1 MKHTD
6 PPQSL
11 SEIIGQKNIKENLS
25 IQIIAAK
32 TRGDFLEHLLFYGPY
47 GSGKST
53 LAKVVANDMGV
64 NFKSIDGSTLA
75 KPMDIANT
83 ITNLY
88 AGDILIVEQIEKLR
102 KKILEILYPALEDF
116 VLDVVIGK
124 GLSAR
129 YARLKL
135 PKFTLIGT
143 TSKLSAVDERLK
155 KFMFLYNLEP
165 YDNNDLSRMIIF
177 FAKQNAITIDI
188 DAVSILAKYSKG
200 LPAEASNLLRHAH
213 NYAIARAD
221 GVITLNVAKK
231 ALNLR
236 IDYRDEK

>member
-1 MKHTD
+1 MYRL
-6 PPQSL
+6 QL
-11 SEIIGQKNIKENLS
+11 SNES
-25 IQIIAAK
+25 F
-32 TRGDFLEHLLFYGPY
+32 FL
-47 GSGKST
+47 
-53 LAKVVANDMGV
+53 
-64 NFKSIDGSTLA
+64 
-75 KPMDIANT
+75 
-83 ITNLY
+83 
-88 AGDILIVEQIEKLR
+88 LR
-102 KKILEILYPALEDF
+102 KCPGYP
-116 VLDVVIGK
+116 
-124 GLSAR
+124 
-129 YARLKL
+129 L
-135 PKFTLIGT
+135 P
-143 TSKLSAVDERLK
+143 SKLSAVDERLK